1 MFQHRALIVKFTKRE
16 IESRYRGTIFGVF
29 WTFLQPLLMLAIY
42 ATVFGAILKVRWSQ
56 DDGGSTEFV
65 FALFIGLI
73 VHGFLSEVLSK
84 APMLVVSNASYV
96 KKVIFPIQ
104 IFPIVSVLG
113 ALFFFLAALLL
124 WIAAF
129 YFYSSELGLT
139 ILYAPVIFLPLIIT
153 AIGLSWIISALGV
166 YIRDLSQLMGMLTT
180 AMLFLSPVFYPI
192 SNLPEFL
199 QMILYFNPITIIIL
213 ELRNTMMLGLVPNWE
228 SVLLSYVAS
237 IFYFGLGYLLFSKA
251 KRGFADV
258 L

>member
-16 IESRYRGTIFGVF
+16 IESRYKGTIFGVL
-29 WTFLQPLLMLAIY
+29 WAFLQPLLMLAIY
-42 ATVFGAILKVRWSQ
+42 ATVFGSILRVRWSQ

-73 VHGFLSEVLSK
+73 VHGFLSEVLNK

-96 KKVIFPIQ
+96 KKVVFPVQ
-104 IFPIVSVLG
+104 IFSIISVLG

-124 WIAAF
+124 WIATF
-129 YFYSSELGLT
+129 YFETNEFWLT
-139 ILYAPVIFLPLIIT
+139 MLYAPVIFFPLVIT

-166 YIRDLSQLMGMLTT
+166 YIRDLGQLTGMLTT

-192 SNLPEFL
+192 SNLPELL
-199 QMILYFNPITIIIL
+199 QVILYFNPITIIIL
-213 ELRNTMMLGLVPNWE
+213 ELRNTMMSGLVPNWE
-228 SVLLSYVAS
+228 LVLLSYVAS
-237 IFYFGLGYLLFSKA
+237 IFYFVVGYFLFSKA
-251 KRGFADV
+251 KRGFSDV